1 MQSFNEGNKYYN
13 LKDYEKAID
22 LYKKSIENNENTAC
36 SHIIIVEYALLN

>member
-22 LYKKSIENNENTAC
+22 LYKKSIE
-36 SHIIIVEYALLN
+36 L